1 MNLIR
6 TYNREFG
13 VAATIALLNFVLLF
27 YARGYF
33 SRENFADLF
42 LANAPVLVISL
53 GMLLVILAGRIDI
66 SVGSI
71 FAVCSVVA
79 GMAAKEGMSST
90 GSGLAACLAG
100 AVCGAINGGLTAYLR
115 VPSIVATLATMIVL
129 RDGLRWMTQ
138 GSWVGDLPSGF
149 QLLGLTQREFT
160 ATVFVLVLVLLV
172 MAAAGLRYL
181 RAGRAIFATGS
192 SEDAAVLVGIKT
204 KRVVFSV
211 FILTGVLTGLAAAIN
226 AVRFHQIPSNA
237 GLGLEM
243 KVIAAVVVGGA
254 AITGGSGTVVG
265 TLLGVILLGSI
276 GTSLTFM
283 GISAYWEKSVQ
294 GAIIL
299 IAVAISLAGRNR
311 D

>member
-6 TYNREFG
+6 TYNREIG
-13 VAATIALLNFVLLF
+13 VAATIALLNIVLLIN
-27 YARGYF
+27 ARGYF
-33 SRENFADLF
+33 SRENFTDLF

-66 SVGSI
+66 SVGSM
-71 FAVCSVVA
+71 FAVCSVIA
-79 GMAAKEGMSST
+79 GMAAKQGL
-90 GSGLAACLAG
+90 SGLESGLVACLAG
-100 AVCGAINGGLTAYLR
+100 AACGAINGGLVAWLR

-129 RDGLRWMTQ
+129 RDGLRWATQ
-138 GSWVGDLPSGF
+138 GSWVGDLPPGF
-149 QLLGLTQREFT
+149 QLLGLTPREFT
-160 ATVFVLVLVLLV
+160 ATVFGLVLVLLLL
-172 MAAAGLRYL
+172 AASGLRYL
-181 RAGRAIFATGS
+181 HSARAIFATGS
-192 SEDAAVLVGIKT
+192 SEDAARMVGIKT

-211 FILTGVLTGLAAAIN
+211 FTLTGVLTGLAAAIN
-226 AVRFHQIPSNA
+226 AVRFHQVPSNA

-254 AITGGSGTVVG
+254 AITGGSGTVLG

-276 GTSLTFM
+276 GTGLTFL

-299 IAVAISLAGRNR
+299 IAVAISLAGRDR

>member
-6 TYNREFG
+6 KYNRELG
-13 VAATIALLNFVLLF
+13 VAATIALLNVVLLMN
-27 YARGYF
+27 ARGYF
-33 SRENFADLF
+33 SRENFTDLF

-53 GMLLVILAGRIDI
+53 GMLLVILTGRIDI
-66 SVGSI
+66 SVGSM
-71 FAVCSVVA
+71 FAVCSVIA
-79 GMAAKEGMSST
+79 GIAAKQGVSSL

-100 AVCGAINGGLTAYLR
+100 AVCGAINGGLTAYLC

-138 GSWVGDLPSGF
+138 GSWVGDLPAGF
-149 QLLGLTQREFT
+149 QLLGLTPREFT
-160 ATVFVLVLVLLV
+160 ATVFGLVLVLLLIAGV
-172 MAAAGLRYL
+172 GLRYL
-181 RAGRAIFATGS
+181 RAGRAIYAIGS
-192 SEDAAVLVGIKT
+192 SEAAAGIVGIKT
-204 KRVVFSV
+204 KRVVFYV
-211 FILTGVLTGLAAAIN
+211 FTLTGVLTGLAAAIN
-226 AVRFHQIPSNA
+226 AVRFHQVPSNA

-243 KVIAAVVVGGA
+243 KVVAAVVVGGA
-254 AITGGSGTVVG
+254 AITGGSGTVFG

-276 GTSLTFM
+276 GTSLTFL
-283 GISAYWEKSVQ
+283 GISAYWEKSIQ

>member
-1 MNLIR
+1 MNLTR
-6 TYNREFG
+6 RYNQEVS
-13 VAATIALLNFVLLF
+13 VAATIVLLNLALLMN
-27 YARGYF
+27 ARGYF
-33 SRENFADLF
+33 SRENFTDLF
-42 LANAPVLVISL
+42 LANAPVMVISL

-66 SVGSI
+66 SVGST
-71 FAVCSVVA
+71 FAVCSVIA
-79 GMAAKEGMSST
+79 GMAAKQGVST
-90 GSGLAACLAG
+90 SGSAVAACLAG

-115 VPSIVATLATMIVL
+115 IPSIVATLATMIVL

-138 GSWVGDLPSGF
+138 GSWVGDLPPGF
-149 QLLGLTQREFT
+149 QLLGLSPGRFT
-160 ATVFVLVLVLLV
+160 ATVFGLVLVLLLIS
-172 MAAAGLRYL
+172 AAGLRYL
-181 RAGRAIFATGS
+181 RAARAIYATGS
-192 SEDAAVLVGIKT
+192 SEVAAAMVGIKT

-211 FILTGVLTGLAAAIN
+211 FTLTGLLTGLAAAIN
-226 AVRFHQIPSNA
+226 AVRFHQVPSNA

-254 AITGGSGTVVG
+254 AITGGSGTVLG

-276 GTSLTFM
+276 GTSLTFL

>member
-6 TYNREFG
+6 TYNREIG
-13 VAATIALLNFVLLF
+13 VAATIALLNIVLLIN
-27 YARGYF
+27 ARGYF
-33 SRENFADLF
+33 SRENFTDLF
-42 LANAPVLVISL
+42 LANVPVLVISL
-53 GMLLVILAGRIDI
+53 GMLLVILAGQIDI
-66 SVGSI
+66 SVGSM
-71 FAVCSVVA
+71 FAVCSVIA
-79 GMAAKEGMSST
+79 GMAAKQGL
-90 GSGLAACLAG
+90 SGLESGLVACLAG
-100 AVCGAINGGLTAYLR
+100 AACGAINGGLVAGLR

-129 RDGLRWMTQ
+129 RDGLRWATQ
-138 GSWVGDLPSGF
+138 GSWVGDLPPGF
-149 QLLGLTQREFT
+149 QLLGLTPREFT
-160 ATVFVLVLVLLV
+160 ATVFGLVLVLLLL
-172 MAAAGLRYL
+172 AAAGLRYL
-181 RAGRAIFATGS
+181 HSARAIFATGS
-192 SEDAAVLVGIKT
+192 SEDAARMVGIKT

-211 FILTGVLTGLAAAIN
+211 FTLTGVLTGLAAAIN
-226 AVRFHQIPSNA
+226 AVRFHQVPSNA

-254 AITGGSGTVVG
+254 AITGGSGTVGG

-276 GTSLTFM
+276 GTGLTFL

>member
-6 TYNREFG
+6 TYNREVG
-13 VAATIALLNFVLLF
+13 VAATIALLNLVLLIT
-27 YARGYF
+27 ARGYF

-53 GMLLVILAGRIDI
+53 GMLLVILAGKIDI
-66 SVGSI
+66 SVGSM
-71 FAVCSVVA
+71 FAVCSVIA
-79 GMAAKEGMSST
+79 GMAAKQGV
-90 GSGLAACLAG
+90 SGTVGVLAACLAG
-100 AVCGAINGGLTAYLR
+100 AACGAVNGGLTAYLG

-138 GSWVGDLPSGF
+138 GSWVGDLPPGF
-149 QLLGLTQREFT
+149 QLLGLTPGEFT
-160 ATVFVLVLVLLV
+160 AAVLGLVLLLLLL
-172 MAAAGLRYL
+172 AALGLRYL
-181 RAGRAIFATGS
+181 RAGRAVFATGS
-192 SEDAAVLVGIKT
+192 SENAAALVGIKT

-211 FILTGVLTGLAAAIN
+211 FTLTGVLTGLAAAMN
-226 AVRFHQIPSNA
+226 AVRFHQVPSNA

-276 GTSLTFM
+276 GTSLTFL
-283 GISAYWEKSVQ
+283 GISAYWEKAVQ
-294 GAIIL
+294 GAIVL

>member
-1 MNLIR
+1 MTLIR
-6 TYNREFG
+6 TYNREVG
-13 VAATIALLNFVLLF
+13 VAATIALLNLVLLI

-53 GMLLVILAGRIDI
+53 GMFLVILSGQIDI
-66 SVGSI
+66 SVGSM
-71 FAVCSVVA
+71 FAVCSVIA
-79 GMAAKEGMSST
+79 GVVAKEGVPST

-138 GSWVGDLPSGF
+138 GSWVGDLPPGF
-149 QLLGLTQREFT
+149 QLLGLTSKGFT
-160 ATVFVLVLVLLV
+160 ATIFGLVLVLLLT
-172 MAAAGLRYL
+172 ATAGLRYL

-192 SEDAAVLVGIKT
+192 SEDAAGLVGIRT
-204 KRVVFSV
+204 KRVVFFV
-211 FILTGVLTGLAAAIN
+211 FTLTGVLTGLAAAVN

-254 AITGGSGTVVG
+254 AITGGSGTVLG

-276 GTSLTFM
+276 GTSLTFL
-283 GISAYWEKSVQ
+283 GISAYWEKAVQ
-294 GAIIL
+294 GGIIL
-299 IAVAISLAGRNR
+299 VAIAISLAGRNR

>member
-6 TYNREFG
+6 TYNREIG
-13 VAATIALLNFVLLF
+13 VAVTIVLLNLVLLIN
-27 YARGYF
+27 ARGYF

-66 SVGSI
+66 SVGSM
-71 FAVCSVVA
+71 FAVCSVIA
-79 GMAAKEGMSST
+79 GTAAKQGAST
-90 GSGLAACLAG
+90 PGSGLAACLAG
-100 AVCGAINGGLTAYLR
+100 AACGAINGGLTAYLR

-129 RDGLRWMTQ
+129 RDGLRWITQ
-138 GSWVGDLPSGF
+138 GSWVGDLPPGF
-149 QLLGLTQREFT
+149 QLLGLTPGEFT
-160 ATVFVLVLVLLV
+160 VTVFGLVLILLL
-172 MAAAGLRYL
+172 MAATGLRYL

-192 SEDAAVLVGIKT
+192 SEDAAGMVGIKT

-211 FILTGVLTGLAAAIN
+211 FTLTGLLTGLAAAIN
-226 AVRFHQIPSNA
+226 AVRFHQVPSNA

-254 AITGGSGTVVG
+254 TITGGSGTVLG

-276 GTSLTFM
+276 GTSLTFL

>member
-6 TYNREFG
+6 TYNREVG
-13 VAATIALLNFVLLF
+13 VAATIALLNLVLMI

-53 GMLLVILAGRIDI
+53 GMLLVILAGQIDI
-66 SVGSI
+66 SVGSM

-79 GMAAKEGMSST
+79 GMAAKEGVSST
-90 GSGLAACLAG
+90 ESGLAACLAG
-100 AVCGAINGGLTAYLR
+100 ALCGAINGSLTAYLR

-138 GSWVGDLPSGF
+138 GSWVGDLPPGF
-149 QLLGLTQREFT
+149 QLLGLRPGEFA
-160 ATVFVLVLVLLV
+160 ATMFGLVLVLLL

-192 SEDAAVLVGIKT
+192 SEDAAGLVGIKT

-211 FILTGVLTGLAAAIN
+211 FTLTGVLTGLAAAMN

-237 GLGLEM
+237 GLGLER

-254 AITGGSGTVVG
+254 AITGGSGTVLG

-276 GTSLTFM
+276 GTSLTFL

-299 IAVAISLAGRNR
+299 IAVAISLAGRTR

>member
-6 TYNREFG
+6 TYSREAG
-13 VAATIALLNFVLLF
+13 VAATIVLLNLVLLMN
-27 YARGYF
+27 ARGYF
-33 SRENFADLF
+33 SRENFIDLF
-42 LANAPVLVISL
+42 LANAPVLLISL

-66 SVGSI
+66 SVGSM
-71 FAVCSVVA
+71 FAVCSVIA
-79 GMAAKEGMSST
+79 GIAAKQGISSM
-90 GSGLAACLAG
+90 GSGLTACLAG
-100 AVCGAINGGLTAYLR
+100 AVCGSINGGLTAYLR

-129 RDGLRWMTQ
+129 RDGLRWVTQ
-138 GSWVGDLPSGF
+138 GSWVGDLPPGF
-149 QLLGLTQREFT
+149 QLFGLTPAEFT
-160 ATVFVLVLVLLV
+160 ATVLGLVLVLLLT
-172 MAAAGLRYL
+172 AAAGLRYL
-181 RAGRAIFATGS
+181 RAGRAVYATGS
-192 SEDAAVLVGIKT
+192 SEDAAAMVGIKT

-211 FILTGVLTGLAAAIN
+211 FTLTGVLTGLAAALN
-226 AVRFHQIPSNA
+226 AVRFHQVPSNA
-237 GLGLEM
+237 GIGLEM

-254 AITGGSGTVVG
+254 AITGGSGTVLG

-276 GTSLTFM
+276 GTSLTFL